1 MREHAKHKH
10 ERRYMKMKVQ
20 LLIALMLVASV
31 FAGTIAIA
39 REGAD
44 DSRGDGRRARAVSD
58 AEPSV
63 AGVGSSTEVSL
74 TAVSSDELS
83 SEDIADEVEIES
95 EEEIDIGQRGGIY
108 KGLPAQAFYGQGW
121 AITDSNKGALAN
133 IFFVKKSFVKKDD
146 LSGMRLVVV
155 RGTLRVGN
163 EKFKFMA
170 ERDVNTATDS
180 ATSSYEYNV
189 YTSRGTGKSVIG
201 KLTLERVN
209 IFASMGVWKGTL
221 KIDGGASYE
230 ITLAIKE
237 RAVRRSDD
245 AKVAKT
251 AREKAEVEI
260 EQKIEQRKKIEEKA
274 AEKVTTRC
282 SQYETDSDDYAD
294 CKAEVYEEYQK
305 AVKSGKTTPRW
316 ENFFKLFRGNKGEV
330 DAVTQ
335 DRSGSNSGSG

>member
-1 MREHAKHKH
+1 
-10 ERRYMKMKVQ
+10 MKMKVQ
-20 LLIALMLVASV
+20 LIVTMLLVMSL

-44 DSRGDGRRARAVSD
+44 DLRGDDRRARTVSD

-63 AGVGSSTEVSL
+63 ASAGSSTESAL

-83 SEDIADEVEIES
+83 SEDIADEVEIEI
-95 EEEIDIGQRGGIY
+95 EEEVEIEQREGSY
-108 KGLPAQAFYGQGW
+108 KQFPAQAFYGQGW
-121 AITDSNKGALAN
+121 AVTNSNKGALAN
-133 IFFVKKSFVKKDD
+133 IFFVKKAFVKKDD
-146 LSGMRLVVV
+146 LSGMRLQVV

-180 ATSSYEYNV
+180 ATSKHEYNV

-201 KLTLERVN
+201 KLTLELVN
-209 IFASMGVWKGTL
+209 DLANMGVWKGTL